1 MVHIVINIIF
11 FYTFVDFEVLELG
24 RWLRGYRPSLTTLK
38 AHKVEGENQLQELI
52 LQLLHGTQA
61 CAQTHTLSKCKT
73 FYFKV
78 YFYLK

>member
-38 AHKVEGENQLQELI
+38 AHKVEGENQLQELV
-52 LQLLHGTQA
+52 LRLLHGTRA
-61 CAQTHTLSKCKT
+61 CAQTHTYVNVKLFT
-73 FYFKV
+73 
-78 YFYLK
+78 LKFIFI